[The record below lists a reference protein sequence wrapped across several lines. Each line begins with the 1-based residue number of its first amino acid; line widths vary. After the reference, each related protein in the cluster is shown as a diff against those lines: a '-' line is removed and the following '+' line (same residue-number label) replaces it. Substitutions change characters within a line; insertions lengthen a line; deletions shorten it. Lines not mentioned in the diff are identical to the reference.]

1 KFIECERSGPFT
13 GRSLDIG
20 VVLDLMIHDLDL
32 LLALVQSPVES
43 VEALGVALFG
53 DHEDVA
59 NVRLRFANGC
69 VATISASR
77 ASTAPV
83 RQMRVWAPEGF
94 ASLNLAKRTITL
106 IQPSEQL
113 RRHRLDPA
121 QLDARSPALL
131 KEEWFSRCFAPLH
144 LDCQGGDQLTREL
157 QNFV

>member
-32 LLALVQSPVES
+32 LLALVAAPVES
-43 VEALGVALFG
+43 VDALGVALFG
-53 DHEDVA
+53 RHEDVA

-77 ASTAPV
+77 ASTTPV

-94 ASLNLAKRTITL
+94 ANLNLAKRTITL
-106 IQPSEQL
+106 VQPSEQL
-113 RRHRLDPA
+113 RRQRLDRQ
-121 QLDARSPALL
+121 QLDPRAL
-131 KEEWFSRCFAPLH
+131 A
-144 LDCQGGDQLTREL
+144 
-157 QNFV
+157 